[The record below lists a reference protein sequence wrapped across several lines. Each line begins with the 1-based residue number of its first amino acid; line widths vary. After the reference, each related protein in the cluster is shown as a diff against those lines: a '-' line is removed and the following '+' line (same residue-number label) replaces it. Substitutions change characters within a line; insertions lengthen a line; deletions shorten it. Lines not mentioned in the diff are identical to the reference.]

1 MIEAVYDTNI
11 LVSSF
16 IGKGPPHNVFNA
28 VLKGKVKLISSPEI
42 IEEFNNVIPREKFKF
57 TEKQIKQAKSIVLRI
72 SNIIEPKEKVNVI
85 KEDPDDNK
93 ILECAKAGK
102 VKYIVSGNIHLLKLK
117 KWLNIKI
124 VTANEFMKILK
135 KEK

>member
-16 IGKGPPHNVFNA
+16 LGKGPPQKVFDA

-42 IEEFNNVIPREKFKF
+42 IEEFNNVIPRKKFKF

-93 ILECAKAGK
+93 ILECAKAGN

-117 KWLNIKI
+117 KWSNIKI
-124 VTANEFMKILK
+124 VTANEFLKILK